1 MNDGF
6 VKRPDAALRF
16 TLRRCS
22 VRNSTPHS
30 SGFARLACGLFTKP
44 SCFRD
49 FYDFFMISESRKATF
64 LNKITFLL
72 IFIFI
77 LAGCA
82 SRPAP
87 VWIASG
93 HQQLENFKTDFL
105 IGRAPHVTEL
115 HFKRAVEELKKGG
128 DPDLLGKAWLTRMAL
143 QTAVLSGS
151 EEGDYPLIE
160 AARSVPANRNFYL
173 FLKGDPVADAS
184 LLPERYRPFLKE
196 FNAGNAAGVEKAIAA
211 IEDPLSR
218 LIAAGLAERRR
229 LVSEAMLES
238 AVETA
243 AREGWKRALIAWL
256 ERLRAFHEAA
266 GETAKAA
273 AVSRRLEIIQ

>member
-1 MNDGF
+1 MKNI
-6 VKRPDAALRF
+6 ACL
-16 TLRRCS
+16 LS
-22 VRNSTPHS
+22 LIL
-30 SGFARLACGLFTKP
+30 LA
-44 SCFRD
+44 
-49 FYDFFMISESRKATF
+49 
-64 LNKITFLL
+64 
-72 IFIFI
+72 
-77 LAGCA
+77 AGCA
-82 SRPAP
+82 SKSTP

-105 IGRAPHVTEL
+105 TGRAPHVTEL
-115 HFKRAVEELKKGG
+115 HFKRAVEEIKKGG

-143 QTAVLSGS
+143 QAAVLGGS
-151 EEGDYPLIE
+151 EDGDYPLIE
-160 AARSVPANRNFYL
+160 AAQSVPANRNFYL
-173 FLKGDPVADAS
+173 FLKGDPAAEAS

-196 FNAGNAAGVEKAIAA
+196 LRSGNAGGAEKTIAA
-211 IEDPLSR
+211 IADPLSR

-229 LVSEAMLES
+229 LVSEAMLEM

-273 AVSRRLEIIQ
+273 AVSRRLDIIK